1 MNNYDIKCKVIEEEL
16 RDVWPEWHVAGR
28 LGSGAF
34 GDVFQIYRDNFGIR
48 VDSALKVIQM
58 SSTDSTVILPMNKDD
73 QERAKDDIPDPL
85 RSEIQIMEALR
96 GAPNIVTI
104 EDFYFRRE
112 GLTCSLFVRMELLT
126 SLQEIL
132 QGPPGQHSLSSIPEI
147 IKLGR
152 DICKALI
159 YCENKEIIHRDIK
172 PENLFVDEFGEYKV
186 GDFGASKRM
195 DTVHVARTMTG
206 IGTLSYMAPEVFRG
220 QSYNN
225 TVDIYALGLVL
236 YRLLNNGR
244 MPFLPAD
251 GSYTMRDIDSANYKR
266 LHGTPLPALT
276 GKTVGGEPVSDWL
289 DTAVRKACA
298 VDPADRYQT
307 AKEFYNALNN
317 GKAEEDR
324 RGEEERERQT
334 KEKQAREEERERQAK
349 EKQAREEERERQTE
363 KKDQRRE
370 EERDRQKEERSKE
383 DNTSLNRRR
392 FPPFIAF
399 IAVAA
404 LMIILTVRI
413 IGPPEPGPI
422 DPPGGGGTAS
432 TTGNTG
438 EKPGSGSGE
447 GNTGEETGSG
457 SEEGNTGE
465 ETGSGSGEGNT
476 GEKPGSGSGEGH
488 TGSGPSSNTAAY
500 ADIIRKYDNN
510 YGPLTFDEDDGIYLG
525 VFLAK
530 LIDFDQDG
538 TDELLIGYSEPIED
552 ISTVP
557 APKLDVWTMENG
569 LPVQAYKGA
578 RVMHG
583 DIGSHCAYCNLNGT
597 YYLCTG
603 TAGYALNLALLSLEN
618 GSFTQALTLQ
628 ADRAES
634 NYTINGAVIDQDE
647 WNELYQEIEVN
658 TEEHTYSGSI
668 DNTGYESE
676 EALRK
681 AVAEDYKVFDM

>member
-324 RGEEERERQT
+324 RREEKRERQT
-334 KEKQAREEERERQAK
+334 K

-383 DNTSLNRRR
+383 DNTSLDRRR
-392 FPPFIAF
+392 FPTFIAF
-399 IAVAA
+399 IAAVA
-404 LMIILTVRI
+404 LMIILTVI
-413 IGPPEPGPI
+413 LSPKPVPI

-432 TTGNTG
+432 TNT
-438 EKPGSGSGE
+438 
-447 GNTGEETGSG
+447 
-457 SEEGNTGE
+457 
-465 ETGSGSGEGNT
+465 GNT

-603 TAGYALNLALLSLEN
+603 TAGYALDLALLSLEN

>member
-334 KEKQAREEERERQAK
+334 KEKQAREEERERQ
-349 EKQAREEERERQTE
+349 TE
-363 KKDQRRE
+363 KKDQRKE

-438 EKPGSGSGE
+438 EKP
-447 GNTGEETGSG
+447 
-457 SEEGNTGE
+457 
-465 ETGSGSGEGNT
+465 GSGSGEGNT

-603 TAGYALNLALLSLEN
+603 TAGYALDLALLSLEN

-634 NYTINGAVIDQDE
+634 NYTINGAVFDQDE
-647 WNELYQEIEVN
+647 WNEHYQEIEDN
-658 TEEHTYSGSI
+658 TKEHTYSGSI

>member
-1 MNNYDIKCKVIEEEL
+1 MNNYDIKCKIIEEEL

-324 RGEEERERQT
+324 R
-334 KEKQAREEERERQAK
+334 REEK
-349 EKQAREEERERQTE
+349 RERQTE

-383 DNTSLNRRR
+383 DNTSLDRRR
-392 FPPFIAF
+392 FPTFIAF
-399 IAVAA
+399 IAAVA
-404 LMIILTVRI
+404 LMIILTVI
-413 IGPPEPGPI
+413 LSPKPVPI

-432 TTGNTG
+432 TNT
-438 EKPGSGSGE
+438 
-447 GNTGEETGSG
+447 
-457 SEEGNTGE
+457 
-465 ETGSGSGEGNT
+465 GNT

-603 TAGYALNLALLSLEN
+603 TAGYALDLALLSLEN

>member
-324 RGEEERERQT
+324 RREEKRERQT
-334 KEKQAREEERERQAK
+334 K

-363 KKDQRRE
+363 KKDQRKE

-383 DNTSLNRRR
+383 DNTSLDGRR
-392 FPPFIAF
+392 FPTFIAF
-399 IAVAA
+399 IAAVA
-404 LMIILTVRI
+404 LMIILTVI
-413 IGPPEPGPI
+413 LSPKPVPI

-432 TTGNTG
+432 TQNT
-438 EKPGSGSGE
+438 
-447 GNTGEETGSG
+447 
-457 SEEGNTGE
+457 
-465 ETGSGSGEGNT
+465 GNT

-488 TGSGPSSNTAAY
+488 TESGPSSNTGGEATASEDEKQTLKTAY
-500 ADIIRKYDNN
+500 ADIIRKYEKK

-603 TAGYALNLALLSLEN
+603 TAGYALDLALLSLEN

-634 NYTINGAVIDQDE
+634 NYTINGAVFDQDE
-647 WNELYQEIEVN
+647 WNEHYQEIEDN
-658 TEEHTYSGSI
+658 TKEHTYSGSI

>member
-324 RGEEERERQT
+324 RREEKRERQT

-383 DNTSLNRRR
+383 DNTSLDGRR
-392 FPPFIAF
+392 FPTFIAF
-399 IAVAA
+399 IAAVA
-404 LMIILTVRI
+404 LMIILTVI
-413 IGPPEPGPI
+413 LSPKPVPI

-432 TTGNTG
+432 TNT
-438 EKPGSGSGE
+438 
-447 GNTGEETGSG
+447 
-457 SEEGNTGE
+457 
-465 ETGSGSGEGNT
+465 GNT

-488 TGSGPSSNTAAY
+488 TGSGPSSNTGGEATASEDEKQTLKTAY
-500 ADIIRKYDNN
+500 ADIIRKYDKK

-603 TAGYALNLALLSLEN
+603 TAGYALDLALLSLEN

-647 WNELYQEIEVN
+647 WNELYQEIEDN
-658 TEEHTYSGSI
+658 TKEHTYSGSI

>member
-324 RGEEERERQT
+324 RREEKRERQT

-383 DNTSLNRRR
+383 DNTSLDRRR
-392 FPPFIAF
+392 FPTFIAF
-399 IAVAA
+399 IAAVA
-404 LMIILTVRI
+404 LMIILTVI
-413 IGPPEPGPI
+413 LSPKPVPI

-432 TTGNTG
+432 TQNT
-438 EKPGSGSGE
+438 
-447 GNTGEETGSG
+447 
-457 SEEGNTGE
+457 
-465 ETGSGSGEGNT
+465 GNT

-488 TGSGPSSNTAAY
+488 TESGPSSNTGGEATASEDEKQTLKTAY
-500 ADIIRKYDNN
+500 ADIIRKYDKK

-603 TAGYALNLALLSLEN
+603 TAGYALDLALLSLEN

-628 ADRAES
+628 ADRADS

>member
-324 RGEEERERQT
+324 RREEKRERQT

-370 EERDRQKEERSKE
+370 EERDGQKEERSKE
-383 DNTSLNRRR
+383 DNTSLDGRR
-392 FPPFIAF
+392 FPTFIAF
-399 IAVAA
+399 IAAVA
-404 LMIILTVRI
+404 LMIILTVI
-413 IGPPEPGPI
+413 LSPKPVPI

-432 TTGNTG
+432 TQNT
-438 EKPGSGSGE
+438 
-447 GNTGEETGSG
+447 
-457 SEEGNTGE
+457 
-465 ETGSGSGEGNT
+465 GNT

-488 TGSGPSSNTAAY
+488 TESGPSSNTGGEATASEDEKQTLKTAY
-500 ADIIRKYDNN
+500 ADIIRKYDKK

-634 NYTINGAVIDQDE
+634 NYTINGAVFDQDE
-647 WNELYQEIEVN
+647 WNEHYQEIEDN
-658 TEEHTYSGSI
+658 TKEHTYSGSI

>member
-16 RDVWPEWHVAGR
+16 RDVCPEWHVAGR

-73 QERAKDDIPDPL
+73 QERVKDDIPDPL

-324 RGEEERERQT
+324 RREEKRERQT

-363 KKDQRRE
+363 KKDQRKE

-383 DNTSLNRRR
+383 DNTSLDGRR
-392 FPPFIAF
+392 FPTFIAF
-399 IAVAA
+399 IAAVA
-404 LMIILTVRI
+404 LMIILTVI
-413 IGPPEPGPI
+413 LSPKPVPI

-432 TTGNTG
+432 TQNT
-438 EKPGSGSGE
+438 
-447 GNTGEETGSG
+447 
-457 SEEGNTGE
+457 
-465 ETGSGSGEGNT
+465 GNT

-488 TGSGPSSNTAAY
+488 TESGPSSNTGGEATASEDEKQTLKTAY
-500 ADIIRKYDNN
+500 ADIIRKYDKK

-634 NYTINGAVIDQDE
+634 NYTINGAVFDQDE
-647 WNELYQEIEVN
+647 WNEHYQEIEDN
-658 TEEHTYSGSI
+658 TKEHTYSGSI

>member
-73 QERAKDDIPDPL
+73 QERVKDDIPDPL

-324 RGEEERERQT
+324 RREEKRERQT

-363 KKDQRRE
+363 KKDQRKE

-383 DNTSLNRRR
+383 DNTSLDGRR
-392 FPPFIAF
+392 FPTFIAF
-399 IAVAA
+399 IAAVA
-404 LMIILTVRI
+404 LMIILTVI
-413 IGPPEPGPI
+413 LSPKPVPI

-432 TTGNTG
+432 TQNT
-438 EKPGSGSGE
+438 
-447 GNTGEETGSG
+447 
-457 SEEGNTGE
+457 
-465 ETGSGSGEGNT
+465 GNT

-488 TGSGPSSNTAAY
+488 TESGPSSNTGGEATASEDEKQTLKTAY
-500 ADIIRKYDNN
+500 ADIIRKYDKK

-634 NYTINGAVIDQDE
+634 NYTINGAVFDQDE
-647 WNELYQEIEVN
+647 WNEHYQEIEDN
-658 TEEHTYSGSI
+658 TKEHTYSGSI

>member
-96 GAPNIVTI
+96 GAPNIVNI

-324 RGEEERERQT
+324 RGEEKRERQT
-334 KEKQAREEERERQAK
+334 K

-383 DNTSLNRRR
+383 DNTSLDRRR

-404 LMIILTVRI
+404 LMIMLTVRI

-422 DPPGGGGTAS
+422 DDPPGGGGTAS

-447 GNTGEETGSG
+447 GNTGEET
-457 SEEGNTGE
+457 
-465 ETGSGSGEGNT
+465 
-476 GEKPGSGSGEGH
+476 GSGSGEGH

-530 LIDFDQDG
+530 IIDFDQDG

-603 TAGYALNLALLSLEN
+603 TAGYALDLALLSLEN

>member
-16 RDVWPEWHVAGR
+16 RDVCPEWHVAGR

-399 IAVAA
+399 IAAVA
-404 LMIILTVRI
+404 LMIILTVI
-413 IGPPEPGPI
+413 LSPKPVPI

-432 TTGNTG
+432 TT
-438 EKPGSGSGE
+438 
-447 GNTGEETGSG
+447 
-457 SEEGNTGE
+457 
-465 ETGSGSGEGNT
+465 GNT

-557 APKLDVWTMENG
+557 APKLDVWTMEND

-603 TAGYALNLALLSLEN
+603 TAGYALDLALLSLEN

>member
-324 RGEEERERQT
+324 RREEKRERQT

-363 KKDQRRE
+363 KKDQRKE

-383 DNTSLNRRR
+383 DNTSLDGRR
-392 FPPFIAF
+392 FPTFIAF
-399 IAVAA
+399 IAAVA
-404 LMIILTVRI
+404 LMIILTVI
-413 IGPPEPGPI
+413 LSPKPVPI

-432 TTGNTG
+432 TT
-438 EKPGSGSGE
+438 
-447 GNTGEETGSG
+447 
-457 SEEGNTGE
+457 
-465 ETGSGSGEGNT
+465 GNT

-634 NYTINGAVIDQDE
+634 NYTINGAVFDQDE
-647 WNELYQEIEVN
+647 WNEHYQEIEDN
-658 TEEHTYSGSI
+658 TKEHTYSGSI

>member
-324 RGEEERERQT
+324 RREEKRERQT

-363 KKDQRRE
+363 KKDQRKE

-383 DNTSLNRRR
+383 DNTSLDGRR
-392 FPPFIAF
+392 FPTFIAF
-399 IAVAA
+399 IAAVA
-404 LMIILTVRI
+404 LMIILTVI
-413 IGPPEPGPI
+413 LSPKPVPI

-432 TTGNTG
+432 TQNT
-438 EKPGSGSGE
+438 
-447 GNTGEETGSG
+447 
-457 SEEGNTGE
+457 
-465 ETGSGSGEGNT
+465 GNT

-488 TGSGPSSNTAAY
+488 TESGPSSNTGGEATASEDEKQTLKTAY
-500 ADIIRKYDNN
+500 ADIIRKYDKK

-603 TAGYALNLALLSLEN
+603 TAGYALDLALLSLEN

-647 WNELYQEIEVN
+647 WNELYQEIEDN
-658 TEEHTYSGSI
+658 TKEHTYSGSI

>member
-236 YRLLNNGR
+236 YHLLNNGR

-324 RGEEERERQT
+324 RREEKRSLRKEKEDQRGEEKRERQT
-334 KEKQAREEERERQAK
+334 K

-383 DNTSLNRRR
+383 DNTSLDRRR
-392 FPPFIAF
+392 FPTFIAF
-399 IAVAA
+399 IAAVA
-404 LMIILTVRI
+404 LMIILTVI
-413 IGPPEPGPI
+413 LSPKPVPI

-432 TTGNTG
+432 TNT
-438 EKPGSGSGE
+438 
-447 GNTGEETGSG
+447 
-457 SEEGNTGE
+457 
-465 ETGSGSGEGNT
+465 GNT

-603 TAGYALNLALLSLEN
+603 TAGYALDLALLSLEN

>member
-324 RGEEERERQT
+324 RREEKRERQT

-363 KKDQRRE
+363 KKDQRKE

-383 DNTSLNRRR
+383 DNTSLDGRR
-392 FPPFIAF
+392 FPTFIAF
-399 IAVAA
+399 IAAVA
-404 LMIILTVRI
+404 LMIILTVI
-413 IGPPEPGPI
+413 LSPKPVPI

-432 TTGNTG
+432 TQNT
-438 EKPGSGSGE
+438 
-447 GNTGEETGSG
+447 
-457 SEEGNTGE
+457 
-465 ETGSGSGEGNT
+465 GNT

-488 TGSGPSSNTAAY
+488 TESGPSSNTGGEATASEDEKQTLKTAY
-500 ADIIRKYDNN
+500 ADIIRKYDKK

-603 TAGYALNLALLSLEN
+603 TAGYALDLALLSLEN

>member
-289 DTAVRKACA
+289 DTAVQKACA

-324 RGEEERERQT
+324 RREEKRSLRKEKEDQRGEE
-334 KEKQAREEERERQAK
+334 KRERQAK

-383 DNTSLNRRR
+383 DNTSLDGRR
-392 FPPFIAF
+392 FPTFIAF
-399 IAVAA
+399 IAAVA
-404 LMIILTVRI
+404 LMIILTVI
-413 IGPPEPGPI
+413 LSPKPVPI

-432 TTGNTG
+432 TGNT
-438 EKPGSGSGE
+438 
-447 GNTGEETGSG
+447 
-457 SEEGNTGE
+457 
-465 ETGSGSGEGNT
+465 GNT

-500 ADIIRKYDNN
+500 ADIIRKYDKK

-603 TAGYALNLALLSLEN
+603 TAGYALDLALLSLEN

>member
-370 EERDRQKEERSKE
+370 EERDGQKEERSKE
-383 DNTSLNRRR
+383 DNTSLDGRR
-392 FPPFIAF
+392 FPTFIAF
-399 IAVAA
+399 IAAVA
-404 LMIILTVRI
+404 LMIILTVI
-413 IGPPEPGPI
+413 LSPKPVPI

-432 TTGNTG
+432 TT
-438 EKPGSGSGE
+438 
-447 GNTGEETGSG
+447 
-457 SEEGNTGE
+457 
-465 ETGSGSGEGNT
+465 GNT

-603 TAGYALNLALLSLEN
+603 TAGYALDLALLSLEN

-647 WNELYQEIEVN
+647 WNELYQEIEDN
-658 TEEHTYSGSI
+658 TKEHTYSGSI

>member
-73 QERAKDDIPDPL
+73 QERVKDDIPDPL

-324 RGEEERERQT
+324 RREEKRERQT

-363 KKDQRRE
+363 KKDQRKE

-383 DNTSLNRRR
+383 DNTSLDGRR
-392 FPPFIAF
+392 FPTFIAF
-399 IAVAA
+399 IAAVA
-404 LMIILTVRI
+404 LMIILTVI
-413 IGPPEPGPI
+413 LSPKPVPI

-432 TTGNTG
+432 TT
-438 EKPGSGSGE
+438 
-447 GNTGEETGSG
+447 
-457 SEEGNTGE
+457 
-465 ETGSGSGEGNT
+465 GNT

>member
-383 DNTSLNRRR
+383 DNSSLDRRR
-392 FPPFIAF
+392 FPTFIAF
-399 IAVAA
+399 IAAVA
-404 LMIILTVRI
+404 LMIILTVI
-413 IGPPEPGPI
+413 LSPKPVPI

-432 TTGNTG
+432 TT
-438 EKPGSGSGE
+438 
-447 GNTGEETGSG
+447 
-457 SEEGNTGE
+457 
-465 ETGSGSGEGNT
+465 GNT

-500 ADIIRKYDNN
+500 ADIIRKYDKK

-603 TAGYALNLALLSLEN
+603 TAGYALDLALLSLEN

>member
-1 MNNYDIKCKVIEEEL
+1 MNNYDIKCKIIEEEL

-324 RGEEERERQT
+324 RREEKRERQT
-334 KEKQAREEERERQAK
+334 K

-383 DNTSLNRRR
+383 DNTSLDRRR
-392 FPPFIAF
+392 FPTFIAF
-399 IAVAA
+399 IAAVA
-404 LMIILTVRI
+404 LMIILTVI
-413 IGPPEPGPI
+413 LSPKPVPI

-432 TTGNTG
+432 TNT
-438 EKPGSGSGE
+438 
-447 GNTGEETGSG
+447 
-457 SEEGNTGE
+457 
-465 ETGSGSGEGNT
+465 GNT

-603 TAGYALNLALLSLEN
+603 TAGYALDLALLSLEN

>member
-317 GKAEEDR
+317 GKAEEDQ

-334 KEKQAREEERERQAK
+334 K

-383 DNTSLNRRR
+383 DNTSLDRRR
-392 FPPFIAF
+392 FPTFIAF
-399 IAVAA
+399 IAAVA
-404 LMIILTVRI
+404 LMIILTVI
-413 IGPPEPGPI
+413 LSPKPVPI

-432 TTGNTG
+432 TGNTGNTG
-438 EKPGSGSGE
+438 EKPGSGL
-447 GNTGEETGSG
+447 
-457 SEEGNTGE
+457 
-465 ETGSGSGEGNT
+465 
-476 GEKPGSGSGEGH
+476 GEGH
-488 TGSGPSSNTAAY
+488 TGSGPSSNTGGEATASEDEKQTLKTAY
-500 ADIIRKYDNN
+500 ADIIRKYDKK

-603 TAGYALNLALLSLEN
+603 TAGYALDLALLSLEN

-634 NYTINGAVIDQDE
+634 NYTINGAVFDQDE
-647 WNELYQEIEVN
+647 WNEHYQEIEDN
-658 TEEHTYSGSI
+658 TKEHTYSGSI

>member
-236 YRLLNNGR
+236 YCLLNNGR

-324 RGEEERERQT
+324 RREEKRERQT

-383 DNTSLNRRR
+383 DNSSLDRRR
-392 FPPFIAF
+392 FPTFIAF
-399 IAVAA
+399 IAAVA
-404 LMIILTVRI
+404 LMIILTVI
-413 IGPPEPGPI
+413 LSPKPVPI

-432 TTGNTG
+432 TT
-438 EKPGSGSGE
+438 
-447 GNTGEETGSG
+447 
-457 SEEGNTGE
+457 
-465 ETGSGSGEGNT
+465 GNT

-603 TAGYALNLALLSLEN
+603 TAGYALDLALLSLEN

>member
-324 RGEEERERQT
+324 RREEKRERQT

-363 KKDQRRE
+363 KKDQRKE

-383 DNTSLNRRR
+383 DNTSLDGRR
-392 FPPFIAF
+392 FPTFIAF
-399 IAVAA
+399 IAAVA
-404 LMIILTVRI
+404 LMIILTVI
-413 IGPPEPGPI
+413 LSPKPVPI

-447 GNTGEETGSG
+447 G
-457 SEEGNTGE
+457 
-465 ETGSGSGEGNT
+465 
-476 GEKPGSGSGEGH
+476 H
-488 TGSGPSSNTAAY
+488 TESGPSSNTGGEATASEDEKQTLKTAY

-603 TAGYALNLALLSLEN
+603 TAGYALDLALLSLEN

>member
-236 YRLLNNGR
+236 YCLLNNGR

-251 GSYTMRDIDSANYKR
+251 GSYTMRDIDSANYMR

-324 RGEEERERQT
+324 RREEKRERQT
-334 KEKQAREEERERQAK
+334 K

-383 DNTSLNRRR
+383 DNTSLDRRR
-392 FPPFIAF
+392 FPTFIAI
-399 IAVAA
+399 IAAVA
-404 LMIILTVRI
+404 LMIMLTVRI
-413 IGPPEPGPI
+413 IFPPEPGPI

-432 TTGNTG
+432 TGNT
-438 EKPGSGSGE
+438 
-447 GNTGEETGSG
+447 
-457 SEEGNTGE
+457 
-465 ETGSGSGEGNT
+465 GNT

-488 TGSGPSSNTAAY
+488 TESGPSSNTGREATASEDEKQTLKTAY

-603 TAGYALNLALLSLEN
+603 TAGYALDLALLSLEN

>member
-1 MNNYDIKCKVIEEEL
+1 
-16 RDVWPEWHVAGR
+16 
-28 LGSGAF
+28 
-34 GDVFQIYRDNFGIR
+34 
-48 VDSALKVIQM
+48 
-58 SSTDSTVILPMNKDD
+58 
-73 QERAKDDIPDPL
+73 
-85 RSEIQIMEALR
+85 
-96 GAPNIVTI
+96 
-104 EDFYFRRE
+104 
-112 GLTCSLFVRMELLT
+112 
-126 SLQEIL
+126 
-132 QGPPGQHSLSSIPEI
+132 
-147 IKLGR
+147 
-152 DICKALI
+152 
-159 YCENKEIIHRDIK
+159 
-172 PENLFVDEFGEYKV
+172 
-186 GDFGASKRM
+186 
-195 DTVHVARTMTG
+195 
-206 IGTLSYMAPEVFRG
+206 
-220 QSYNN
+220 
-225 TVDIYALGLVL
+225 
-236 YRLLNNGR
+236 
-244 MPFLPAD
+244 
-251 GSYTMRDIDSANYKR
+251 
-266 LHGTPLPALT
+266 
-276 GKTVGGEPVSDWL
+276 
-289 DTAVRKACA
+289 
-298 VDPADRYQT
+298 
-307 AKEFYNALNN
+307 
-317 GKAEEDR
+317 
-324 RGEEERERQT
+324 
-334 KEKQAREEERERQAK
+334 
-349 EKQAREEERERQTE
+349 
-363 KKDQRRE
+363 
-370 EERDRQKEERSKE
+370 
-383 DNTSLNRRR
+383 
-392 FPPFIAF
+392 
-399 IAVAA
+399 
-404 LMIILTVRI
+404 MIILTVII

-422 DPPGGGGTAS
+422 DDPPGGGGTAS

-603 TAGYALNLALLSLEN
+603 TAGYALDLALLSLEN

>member
-236 YRLLNNGR
+236 YQLLNNGR
-244 MPFLPAD
+244 MAFLPDSGAY
-251 GSYTMRDIDSANYKR
+251 STQDIDSANYHR
-266 LHGTPLPALT
+266 LHGTPVPSLA
-276 GKTVGGEPVSDWL
+276 GKYVGGERIDNRL
-289 DTAVRKACA
+289 DAVVRKACA
-298 VDPADRYQT
+298 MNPADRYRT
-307 AKEFYNALNN
+307 AKEFFDALALTELPEK
-317 GKAEEDR
+317 KAEPEYER
-324 RGEEERERQT
+324 RAQSTPRQAVPVQERQ
-334 KEKQAREEERERQAK
+334 EY
-349 EKQAREEERERQTE
+349 
-363 KKDQRRE
+363 RR
-370 EERDRQKEERSKE
+370 
-383 DNTSLNRRR
+383 
-392 FPPFIAF
+392 
-399 IAVAA
+399 
-404 LMIILTVRI
+404 
-413 IGPPEPGPI
+413 PEPETK
-422 DPPGGGGTAS
+422 PPR
-432 TTGNTG
+432 
-438 EKPGSGSGE
+438 GSATPTRSA
-447 GNTGEETGSG
+447 
-457 SEEGNTGE
+457 
-465 ETGSGSGEGNT
+465 
-476 GEKPGSGSGEGH
+476 
-488 TGSGPSSNTAAY
+488 PSRRAA
-500 ADIIRKYDNN
+500 
-510 YGPLTFDEDDGIYLG
+510 
-525 VFLAK
+525 
-530 LIDFDQDG
+530 
-538 TDELLIGYSEPIED
+538 
-552 ISTVP
+552 
-557 APKLDVWTMENG
+557 APS
-569 LPVQAYKGA
+569 
-578 RVMHG
+578 R
-583 DIGSHCAYCNLNGT
+583 
-597 YYLCTG
+597 
-603 TAGYALNLALLSLEN
+603 
-618 GSFTQALTLQ
+618 
-628 ADRAES
+628 
-634 NYTINGAVIDQDE
+634 
-647 WNELYQEIEVN
+647 
-658 TEEHTYSGSI
+658 
-668 DNTGYESE
+668 
-676 EALRK
+676 
-681 AVAEDYKVFDM
+681 

>member
-1 MNNYDIKCKVIEEEL
+1 MNNYDIKCKIIEEEL

-73 QERAKDDIPDPL
+73 QERVKDDIPDPL

-324 RGEEERERQT
+324 RGEEERERQ
-334 KEKQAREEERERQAK
+334 AK

-383 DNTSLNRRR
+383 DNTSLDRRR
-392 FPPFIAF
+392 FPTFIAF
-399 IAVAA
+399 IAAVA
-404 LMIILTVRI
+404 LMIILTVI
-413 IGPPEPGPI
+413 LSPKPVPI

-432 TTGNTG
+432 TNTGNTG
-438 EKPGSGSGE
+438 EKPGRGSGE

-603 TAGYALNLALLSLEN
+603 TAGYALDLALLSLEN

>member
-324 RGEEERERQT
+324 RREEKRERQT
-334 KEKQAREEERERQAK
+334 K

-363 KKDQRRE
+363 KKDQRKE

-383 DNTSLNRRR
+383 DNTSLDGRR
-392 FPPFIAF
+392 FPTFIAF
-399 IAVAA
+399 IAAVA
-404 LMIILTVRI
+404 LMIILTVI
-413 IGPPEPGPI
+413 LSPKPVPI

-432 TTGNTG
+432 TQNT
-438 EKPGSGSGE
+438 
-447 GNTGEETGSG
+447 
-457 SEEGNTGE
+457 
-465 ETGSGSGEGNT
+465 GNT

-488 TGSGPSSNTAAY
+488 TESGPSSNTGGEATASEDEKQTLKTAY
-500 ADIIRKYDNN
+500 ADIIRKYDKK

-647 WNELYQEIEVN
+647 WNELYQEIEDN
-658 TEEHTYSGSI
+658 TKEHTYSGSI

>member
-1 MNNYDIKCKVIEEEL
+1 MNNYDIKCKIIEEEL

-73 QERAKDDIPDPL
+73 QERVKDDIPDPL

-324 RGEEERERQT
+324 RREEKRERQT
-334 KEKQAREEERERQAK
+334 K

-383 DNTSLNRRR
+383 DNTSLDRRR
-392 FPPFIAF
+392 FPTFIAF
-399 IAVAA
+399 IAAVA
-404 LMIILTVRI
+404 LMIILTVI
-413 IGPPEPGPI
+413 LSPKPVPI

-432 TTGNTG
+432 TNT
-438 EKPGSGSGE
+438 
-447 GNTGEETGSG
+447 
-457 SEEGNTGE
+457 
-465 ETGSGSGEGNT
+465 GNT

-603 TAGYALNLALLSLEN
+603 TAGYALDLALLSLEN